1 MITTNT
7 IETVLEIYNKI
18 LYWFHLHYIL
28 RSRAT
33 FLFDSQP
40 NKMKFMKYSFAFI
53 WPIIKSKRFFTSQVK
68 TLAIICSYRWLISK
82 HHLDMKSSSEIF
94 HNIHCAG
101 KTYCLLMVCLSAA
114 LMFTLQWKSKSNLAT
129 AFSIIS
135 FVDKWQISQ
144 RLFHW
149 ANLYRIT
156 LLTMSFFLPQNTFT
170 HFPIALFGVLTLGIW
185 ESPFREFHH
194 LNNFSK

>member
-1 MITTNT
+1 
-7 IETVLEIYNKI
+7 
-18 LYWFHLHYIL
+18 
-28 RSRAT
+28 
-33 FLFDSQP
+33 
-40 NKMKFMKYSFAFI
+40 MKYSFAFI
-53 WPIIKSKRFFTSQVK
+53 WPIIKSKRFFTPQVK

-82 HHLDMKSSSEIF
+82 HNLDMKSSSEIF

-156 LLTMSFFLPQNTFT
+156 LLTMSFFFT
-170 HFPIALFGVLTLGIW
+170 PKHIHTL
-185 ESPFREFHH
+185 SHCPFRCIDAWY
-194 LNNFSK
+194 LRITIS